1 MYGSWFDYWYW
12 SGSSSVRVLDS
23 CFSFN
28 VLTIRSRFFPKE
40 GYTIALNTHG
50 ADSLQAFSD
59 EINTAGE
66 IASSFNL
73 IG

>member
-1 MYGSWFDYWYW
+1 MYESWFDYRYW
-12 SGSSSVRVLDS
+12 SSSSSVRVLDS
-23 CFSFN
+23 RFSYN

-40 GYTIALNTHG
+40 GYTIALNILG

-59 EINTAGE
+59 EINTVGGTA
-66 IASSFNL
+66 ASFNL